1 MPELNF
7 AGKSAIWGHH
17 LGVPFRALKIDK
29 KASLSLPAFESS
41 KNDATRQ
48 QLKKSTRRT
57 QPLEK
62 EGAAPHLQDNLIIQG
77 DNLQAL
83 KSLLPYYEGRVKC
96 IYIDPPY
103 NTGKEGWVYND
114 NLKSP
119 LVKSWL
125 GQAVGVDDMQRHD
138 KWCCMMWPRLQL
150 LKDLLSDDGAIFV
163 SIDDNEQH
171 NLRSIMNEIFGEE
184 NFISQ
189 IIIKSNRQGRNYG
202 SIALMHEYVLV
213 YSKKENS
220 VLNLVVDPGRSFP
233 YADDKGP
240 FGLQELRNRN
250 VKFNDANRPN
260 LCYPIY
266 VIQNSKDENNLYDIS
281 LKPVKNSIK
290 VMPLKS
296 RNIQTVW
303 RWGQEMLAK
312 HLNSQ
317 VRAKK
322 KTDGTFMIVK
332 KCRSDLKRE
341 RSIWDEK
348 DVRSEYGTLSLKE
361 IFSDKSLFEYPKS
374 PSAIKRLID
383 IGTDKNSIVLDSFAG
398 SGTTAQAVLELN
410 KHDGGD
416 RKFILVECEEYAKKI
431 TAERVRRVIRGVP
444 KAKSEVLRKGLGGSF
459 TYCTLDKAFDEEKFL
474 TGEWKPTRA
483 ALSRYIFHTATGEVL
498 KKFEPSPDF
507 YVGRKQSTG
516 LFVVYKPGLDFLRS
530 SKAALTLENQELML
544 KRMKHDKL
552 KKAYVFAMACF
563 VPPEDLH
570 NIHFCQIP
578 FAIHEAIGRHA
589 T

>member
-1 MPELNF
+1 MTRAHRSPKGESNISCATTLSPDDAAHQSLKGAKKHTRESKAGGSSLRLN
-7 AGKSAIWGHH
+7 SNSHH
-17 LGVPFRALKIDK
+17 LNN
-29 KASLSLPAFESS
+29 S
-41 KNDATRQ
+41 
-48 QLKKSTRRT
+48 
-57 QPLEK
+57 
-62 EGAAPHLQDNLIIQG
+62 PHLQDNLIIQG

-125 GQAVGVDDMQRHD
+125 GQAVGMDDMQRHD

-150 LKDLLSDDGAIFV
+150 LKDLLSDDGSIFV
-163 SIDDNEQH
+163 SIDSNEH
-171 NLRSIMNEIFGEE
+171 HYLRCMMDEIFGEE
-184 NFISQ
+184 NFVSDIAWWSKYTLSNDASRVSSQHQNILFYAKSIDNFKIGLLPRTEAMDAAYKNPDKDPRGPWKATPLHAKGGSKKSHYDFKFSNGRVWRCPVGRHPRFAKEKLISLDT
-189 IIIKSNRQGRNYG
+189 QGRIYFGKDGNGEPQNKTYLSEVKPGKTVG
-202 SIALMHEYVLV
+202 SLWEYKEVGSTHEHNDELSRILGKGIFETPKGTGLIKKIIQIA
-213 YSKKENS
+213 
-220 VLNLVVDPGRSFP
+220 
-233 YADDKGP
+233 
-240 FGLQELRNRN
+240 N
-250 VKFNDANRPN
+250 V
-260 LCYPIY
+260 
-266 VIQNSKDENNLYDIS
+266 Q
-281 LKPVKNSIK
+281 
-290 VMPLKS
+290 
-296 RNIQTVW
+296 
-303 RWGQEMLAK
+303 
-312 HLNSQ
+312 
-317 VRAKK
+317 
-322 KTDGTFMIVK
+322 KTDV
-332 KCRSDLKRE
+332 
-341 RSIWDEK
+341 
-348 DVRSEYGTLSLKE
+348 
-361 IFSDKSLFEYPKS
+361 
-374 PSAIKRLID
+374 
-383 IGTDKNSIVLDSFAG
+383 VLDSFAG

-410 KHDGGD
+410 KHDGGN

-444 KAKSEVLRKGLGGSF
+444 KAKSEVLRQGLGGSF

-507 YVGRKQSTG
+507 YVGRKKNTG